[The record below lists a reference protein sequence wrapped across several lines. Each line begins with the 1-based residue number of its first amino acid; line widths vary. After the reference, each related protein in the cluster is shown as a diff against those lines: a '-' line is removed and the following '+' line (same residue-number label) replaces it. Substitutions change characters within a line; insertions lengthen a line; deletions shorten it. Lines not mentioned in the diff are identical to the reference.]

1 MKLSSALESTNT
13 CGCRDSRDHWRD
25 AGRMIRTVGLGKD
38 VVWHASVPIFT
49 GEPDLLAGLD
59 RLRDGVQADRSR
71 GTATG

>member
-49 GEPDLLAGLD
+49 GPFG
-59 RLRDGVQADRSR
+59 R
-71 GTATG
+71 TGQVERWCPG